1 MTSMLRLEPVIENLP
16 SDFDGMRAEAYVEGY
31 RLERL
36 ATDWAAG
43 TTRFDRDGEVLLGA
57 RMDEILAG
65 IGGLTLD
72 PVVSGALRMRRF
84 YVRPSHS
91 ARTALGASWLMLCL
105 KIPAASAR
113 SWWSMPPRAPR
124 HSGKRLV
131 SYRTP
136 ARGTLTFSVC
146 PPRQP
151 ILIDDR
157 RGALSLYSPRQAAHP
172 ITLRLVTRMLCWV
185 WAEKACRVG
194 AAAPFRSPLCRKM
207 MTGPRQ
213 EHPPA
218 PAASTGS
225 RRPPGAI

>member
-84 YVRPSHS
+84 YVRPSFRKNGIGRKLVDALLEDPRRIGKVVVVNAAQGS
-91 ARTALGASWLMLCL
+91 AAFWEALGFVPDPREGHTHILRMS
-105 KIPAASAR
+105 SA
-113 SWWSMPPRAPR
+113 
-124 HSGKRLV
+124 
-131 SYRTP
+131 
-136 ARGTLTFSVC
+136 
-146 PPRQP
+146 
-151 ILIDDR
+151 
-157 RGALSLYSPRQAAHP
+157 AAH
-172 ITLRLVTRMLCWV
+172 
-185 WAEKACRVG
+185 
-194 AAAPFRSPLCRKM
+194 SD
-207 MTGPRQ
+207 
-213 EHPPA
+213 
-218 PAASTGS
+218 
-225 RRPPGAI
+225 